1 MGGSLGPAAGRAA
14 PATDLS
20 GCVSPL
26 RAQGE
31 EPGFSLGIR
40 RTPFLGDFELE
51 GVCQLPDQSPPRDSV
66 TEAEEAFSGG
76 QFGLGSRKRLLS
88 AKEEAEHP
96 AKRTCDKQREDAEV
110 PESEERS
117 PGAGAPRLRA
127 AGDSEG
133 FVSGEFAA
141 PRYLSGR
148 VCRGAA
154 A

>member
-1 MGGSLGPAAGRAA
+1 M
-14 PATDLS
+14 
-20 GCVSPL
+20 
-26 RAQGE
+26 
-31 EPGFSLGIR
+31 
-40 RTPFLGDFELE
+40 
-51 GVCQLPDQSPPRDSV
+51 
-66 TEAEEAFSGG
+66 
-76 QFGLGSRKRLLS
+76 GSRKRLLS